1 MDNKESIKRQPA
13 IKLKVNDLINGK
25 YKKEEGW
32 KPNYVT
38 TSFGKVSRVNII
50 AVLISKD
57 PEQNSFLID
66 DGSASINVKSFEEKN
81 FDVNIG
87 DVVLV
92 IGKPREWNSQKYILP
107 EIVKKIGDKRW
118 VEIRKKELGNRNEA
132 IVEDKVEIEEEIF
145 ESPYQKVLDIIKG
158 LDSGEGADYQEVLA
172 KARLLDGEKIITSLL
187 EQGEVFEIRSGR
199 LKILE

>member
-38 TSFGKVSRVNII
+38 TSFGRVSRVNII
-50 AVLISKD
+50 AVLISKN

-92 IGKPREWNSQKYILP
+92 IGKPKEWNSQKYILP
-107 EIVKKIGDKRW
+107 EIVKKIDDKRW
-118 VEIRKKELGNRNEA
+118 VEIRKKELGDRNEV

-172 KARLLDGEKIITSLL
+172 KARLPDGEKIITSLL